1 MIVPDISR
9 DLTLTGVIPGGGPG
23 YVPISPYQQPGQLP
37 RYSPYVGPSGEPVG
51 SPLLRQPG
59 ETEWQRAQR
68 LVAAPPA
75 IQQAGVGGV
84 ISAITKY
91 APPVIAA
98 LGGAGLLGAILG
110 SGGETGQEGAIS
122 QEIPGGY
129 LAGMGQE
136 FSMGRL
142 PWSTPAGEGF
152 IAPWTPNVV
161 IGWEGQPSNVVY
173 GQTGKDY
180 PGYLEPHKLPSP
192 PVKYWYANGIPF
204 ARLADGRIAC
214 ERRDGTVKVWRPKKH
229 IVISNNPRLSQL
241 RKLDRVY
248 KKVTK
253 MVRRYAPKVKAA
265 RPITSPYL
273 SAVERKALKA

>member
-1 MIVPDISR
+1 MIVPDVTR
-9 DLTLTGVIPGGGPG
+9 DLSLVGV
-23 YVPISPYQQPGQLP
+23 L
-37 RYSPYVGPSGEPVG
+37 
-51 SPLLRQPG
+51 
-59 ETEWQRAQR
+59 
-68 LVAAPPA
+68 PPA
-75 IQQAGVGGV
+75 IKSPVLQPPVIGGYRGVPPPGFIGAGASPVGMQALIGGAGPPV
-84 ISAITKY
+84 QPATPGILATVAKY
-91 APPVIAA
+91 APPVLAA
-98 LGGAGLLGAILG
+98 IGATGLLSAILG
-110 SGGETGQEGAIS
+110 GGGETGQEGAIS
-122 QEIPGGY
+122 QEGPAGY
-129 LAGMGQE
+129 LAAMGQE

-142 PWSTPAGEGF
+142 PWSTPIGEGF
-152 IAPWTPNVV
+152 IAPWTPNVA

-214 ERRDGTVKVWRPKKH
+214 ERRDGVVKVWRPKKH

-253 MVRRYAPKVKAA
+253 MVRRYAPKVKSA
-265 RPITSPYL
+265 RQLPSPYL
-273 SAVERKALKA
+273 SAVERKAIKA